1 MLQSQ
6 LKQITEELLRL
17 KSIKVPSVDEKLKI
31 QKLQQSL
38 DSIFD
43 KE

>member
-1 MLQSQ
+1 MVPNQ
-6 LKQITEELLRL
+6 LKQMSEELLRL
-17 KSIKVPSVDEKLKI
+17 KSIKVPSVNDKLKI

-43 KE
+43 EE